1 MADRAD
7 AISGVATA
15 DEGLVV
21 ELVGLDVDLEV
32 GVAEPVF
39 GVSQVEEDFVFRGAF
54 KDGAWERGCKTFFF
68 LCRSYWGKIS

>member
-39 GVSQVEEDFVFRGAF
+39 GVSQVEKDFVFRGAF
-54 KDGAWERGCKTFFF
+54 KDGTWERGCKTFFF
-68 LCRSYWGKIS
+68 FVAPTGVK